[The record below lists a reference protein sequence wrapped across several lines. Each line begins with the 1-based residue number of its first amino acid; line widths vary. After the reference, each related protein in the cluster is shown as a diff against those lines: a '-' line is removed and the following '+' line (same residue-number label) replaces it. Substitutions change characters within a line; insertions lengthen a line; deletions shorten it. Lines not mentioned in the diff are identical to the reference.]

1 MSEGSGTPAVTL
13 SPCHPVT
20 LSLFHGSVS
29 VTENVALARNT
40 YRLRLHAPELARAI
54 RPGQFLMLRLPGT
67 TDPLLGR
74 PFALYDTALDA
85 HGRPAAIDVVYL
97 VVGKMTGRL
106 AQLGGGDE
114 LDA

>member
-20 LSLFHGSVS
+20 LSLFHGAVA
-29 VTENVALARNT
+29 VTENVALARGT

-54 RPGQFLMLRLPGT
+54 RPGQFVMLRLPGT

-74 PFALYDTALDA
+74 AFALYDTVLDGQGQA
-85 HGRPAAIDVVYL
+85 TAVDIVYL
-97 VVGKMTGRL
+97 VVGKLTGLLARL
-106 AQLGGGDE
+106 
-114 LDA
+114 